1 MIMILDRDNK
11 EPRVLDLASLIGKK
25 DTDMTV
31 GGIPRLLVTFALPLM
46 IGNVFQQLYNTVD
59 SIIVGNFVSKQAL
72 AAVGCTGPIINT
84 LIGVFAGLAAGAGVV
99 ISQYYGAKDRERLSR
114 SVQTTIVLTAI
125 MCVILTGIGVAMTP
139 LMLRLMDTPED
150 VMGAA
155 SEYLRIYFWGISGML
170 LYNIGAGILRAV
182 GDSTHPL
189 YFLIFSATTNTVLDY
204 FFVKVFSFGIAGAAI
219 ATIVSQALSAVLVMR
234 MLILSK
240 EDYRVDLRALRLDG
254 TTLKRICEIGIPS
267 SLQMGVTAVSNV
279 FVQSYINRFESSCM
293 AGWAAYNKL
302 DAFAMLPLMG
312 FSMAVTTFVGQ
323 NYGAGK
329 LDRARK
335 GPLHALWIGT
345 LIMIAILTPMMVF
358 APTLVRLFNQEAE
371 VIAFGTLFIRLV
383 SPFYLLCTIN
393 QIYSGALRGVGDTKA
408 TMVIML
414 FSFVLFRQLYLFTV
428 WQLGGGIVPIA
439 LGYPAGWIM
448 CSAIILV
455 YYYRFAHQ
463 RAIRRSEQDQLRQ
476 G

>member
-1 MIMILDRDNK
+1 MAPL
-11 EPRVLDLASLIGKK
+11 PRKR
-25 DTDMTV
+25 DTDMTE
-31 GGIPRLLVTFALPLM
+31 GGIARLLITFALPLM
-46 IGNVFQQLYNTVD
+46 VGNVFQQLYNTVD
-59 SIIVGNFVSKQAL
+59 SIIVGNFVSRQAL

-84 LIGVFAGLAAGAGVV
+84 LIGIFGGLAAGAGVV
-99 ISQYYGAKDRERLSR
+99 ISQYYGAKDRDKLHRA
-114 SVQTTIVLTAI
+114 VQTTIALTLCMCVVLTA
-125 MCVILTGIGVAMTP
+125 LGVVMTP
-139 LMLRLMDTPED
+139 FMLRLMATPSD

-155 SEYLRIYFWGISGML
+155 SSYLRIYFWGISGML

-189 YFLIFSATTNTVLDY
+189 YFLIFSATTNTILDLL
-204 FFVKVFSFGIAGAAI
+204 FVKVFSWGIAGAAI
-219 ATIVSQALSAVLVMR
+219 ATVAAQFLSALLVMR
-234 MLILSK
+234 MLIASR
-240 EDYRVDLRALRLDG
+240 EDYRVDPGALRFDRG
-254 TTLKRICEIGIPS
+254 ILKRICEIGIPS

-279 FVQSYINRFESSCM
+279 FVQSYINRFESACM

-302 DAFAMLPLMG
+302 DAFAILPLMG

-329 LDRARK
+329 LDRARR
-335 GPLHALWIGT
+335 GPLIALGIGT
-345 LIMIAILTPMMVF
+345 IIMVVILAPMMIF
-358 APTLVRLFNQEAE
+358 APALVRLFNQEAE
-371 VIAFGTLFIRLV
+371 VIAFGTLFLRLI

-408 TMVIML
+408 TMIIML

-428 WQLGGGIVPIA
+428 YRFIGGIVPVS

-455 YYYRFAHQ
+455 YYYRFARQ
-463 RAIRRSEQDQLRQ
+463 KAVRRAEQGL
-476 G
+476 

>member
-1 MIMILDRDNK
+1 
-11 EPRVLDLASLIGKK
+11 
-25 DTDMTV
+25 MTE
-31 GGIPRLLVTFALPLM
+31 GSIPRLLITFALPLM
-46 IGNVFQQLYNTVD
+46 VGNVFQQLYNTVD

-84 LIGVFAGLAAGAGVV
+84 LIGVFAGLSGGAGVV
-99 ISQYYGAKDRERLSR
+99 ISQFYGAKDRERLR
-114 SVQTTIVLTAI
+114 RAVQTTVVLTAI
-125 MCVILTGIGVAMTP
+125 MCVLLTAAGVLMAP
-139 LMLRLMDTPED
+139 LLLRLMDTPAD

-204 FFVKVFSFGIAGAAI
+204 LFVKVFSFGIAGAAI
-219 ATIVSQALSAVLVMR
+219 ATIVSQALSAVLVMG
-234 MLILSK
+234 MLIRSK
-240 EDYRVDLRALRLDG
+240 EDYRVDLKALRLDG
-254 TTLKRICEIGIPS
+254 AILKRICEIGIPS

-329 LDRARK
+329 LDRARS

-345 LIMIAILTPMMVF
+345 LIMVAILTPMMLF

-371 VIAFGTLFIRLV
+371 VIAFGTLFIRLI

-408 TMVIML
+408 TMIIML
-414 FSFVLFRQLYLFTV
+414 FSFVFFRQLYLFTAYR
-428 WQLGGGIVPIA
+428 LGGGIVPIA

-448 CSAIILV
+448 CSTVILI
-455 YYYRFAHQ
+455 YYYRFARQ
-463 RAIRRSEQDQLRQ
+463 RALKKVAQNPLQQS
-476 G
+476 

>member
-1 MIMILDRDNK
+1 
-11 EPRVLDLASLIGKK
+11 
-25 DTDMTV
+25 MTE
-31 GGIPRLLVTFALPLM
+31 GSIPRLLITFALPLM
-46 IGNVFQQLYNTVD
+46 VGNVFQQLYNTVD

-84 LIGVFAGLAAGAGVV
+84 LIGVFAGLSGGAGVV
-99 ISQYYGAKDRERLSR
+99 ISQFYGAKDRERLR
-114 SVQTTIVLTAI
+114 RAVQTTVVLTAI
-125 MCVILTGIGVAMTP
+125 MCVLLTAAGVLMAP
-139 LMLRLMDTPED
+139 LLLRLMDTPAD

-204 FFVKVFSFGIAGAAI
+204 LFVKVFSFGIAGAAI
-219 ATIVSQALSAVLVMR
+219 ATIVSQALSAVLVMG
-234 MLILSK
+234 MLIRSK
-240 EDYRVDLRALRLDG
+240 EDYRVDLKALRLDG
-254 TTLKRICEIGIPS
+254 AILKRICEIGIPS
-267 SLQMGVTAVSNV
+267 SLQMGVTAASNV

-329 LDRARK
+329 LDRARS

-345 LIMIAILTPMMVF
+345 LIMVAILTPMMLF

-371 VIAFGTLFIRLV
+371 VIAFGTLFIRLI

-408 TMVIML
+408 TMIIML
-414 FSFVLFRQLYLFTV
+414 FSFVFFRQLYLFTAYR
-428 WQLGGGIVPIA
+428 LGGGIVPIA

-448 CSAIILV
+448 CSTVILI
-455 YYYRFAHQ
+455 YYYRFARQ
-463 RAIRRSEQDQLRQ
+463 RALKKVAQNPLQQS
-476 G
+476 

>member
-1 MIMILDRDNK
+1 
-11 EPRVLDLASLIGKK
+11 
-25 DTDMTV
+25 MTE
-31 GGIPRLLVTFALPLM
+31 GSIPRLLITFALPLM
-46 IGNVFQQLYNTVD
+46 VGNVFQQLYNPVD
-59 SIIVGNFVSKQAL
+59 SSIVGNFVSKQAL

-84 LIGVFAGLAAGAGVV
+84 LIGVFAGLSGGAGVV
-99 ISQYYGAKDRERLSR
+99 ISQFYGAKDRERLR
-114 SVQTTIVLTAI
+114 RAVQTTVVLTAI
-125 MCVILTGIGVAMTP
+125 MCVLLTAAGVLMAP
-139 LMLRLMDTPED
+139 LLLRLMDTPAD

-204 FFVKVFSFGIAGAAI
+204 LFVKVFSFGIAGAAI
-219 ATIVSQALSAVLVMR
+219 ATIVSQALSAVLVMG
-234 MLILSK
+234 MLVRSK
-240 EDYRVDLRALRLDG
+240 EDYRVDLKALHLDG
-254 TTLKRICEIGIPS
+254 AVLKRICEIGIPS

-329 LDRARK
+329 LDRARS

-345 LIMIAILTPMMVF
+345 LIMVAILTPMMLF

-371 VIAFGTLFIRLV
+371 VIAFGTLFIRLI

-408 TMVIML
+408 TMIIML
-414 FSFVLFRQLYLFTV
+414 FSFVFFRQLYLFTAYR
-428 WQLGGGIVPIA
+428 LGGGIVPIA

-448 CSAIILV
+448 CSTVILI
-455 YYYRFAHQ
+455 YYYRFARQ
-463 RAIRRSEQDQLRQ
+463 RALKKVAQNPLQQS
-476 G
+476 

>member
-1 MIMILDRDNK
+1 
-11 EPRVLDLASLIGKK
+11 
-25 DTDMTV
+25 MTE
-31 GGIPRLLVTFALPLM
+31 GSIPRLLITFALPLM
-46 IGNVFQQLYNTVD
+46 VGNVFQQLYNTVD

-84 LIGVFAGLAAGAGVV
+84 LIGVFAGLSGGAGVV
-99 ISQYYGAKDRERLSR
+99 ISQFYGAKDRERLHR
-114 SVQTTIVLTAI
+114 AVQTTVVLTAI
-125 MCVILTGIGVAMTP
+125 MCVLLTAAGVMLAP
-139 LMLRLMDTPED
+139 LLLRLMDTPAD

-204 FFVKVFSFGIAGAAI
+204 LFVKVFSFGIAGAAI
-219 ATIVSQALSAVLVMR
+219 ATIVSQALSAVLVMG
-234 MLILSK
+234 MLIRSK
-240 EDYRVDLRALRLDG
+240 EDYRVDLKALRLDG
-254 TTLKRICEIGIPS
+254 AILKRICEIGIPS
-267 SLQMGVTAVSNV
+267 SLQMGVTAASNV

-329 LDRARK
+329 LDRARS

-345 LIMIAILTPMMVF
+345 LIMVAILTPMMLF

-371 VIAFGTLFIRLV
+371 VIAFGTLFIRLI

-408 TMVIML
+408 TMIIML
-414 FSFVLFRQLYLFTV
+414 FSFVFFRQLYLFTAYR
-428 WQLGGGIVPIA
+428 LGGGIVPIA

-448 CSAIILV
+448 CSTVILI
-455 YYYRFAHQ
+455 YYYRFARQ
-463 RAIRRSEQDQLRQ
+463 RALKKVAQSPLRQ
-476 G
+476 S

>member
-1 MIMILDRDNK
+1 
-11 EPRVLDLASLIGKK
+11 
-25 DTDMTV
+25 MTE
-31 GGIPRLLVTFALPLM
+31 GSIPRLLITFALPLM
-46 IGNVFQQLYNTVD
+46 LGNVFQQLYNTVD

-84 LIGVFAGLAAGAGVV
+84 LIGVFAGLSGGAGVV
-99 ISQYYGAKDRERLSR
+99 ISQLYGAKDRERLHR
-114 SVQTTIVLTAI
+114 AVQTTVVLTAI
-125 MCVILTGIGVAMTP
+125 MCVLLTAAGVMLAP
-139 LMLRLMDTPED
+139 LLLRLMDTPAD

-204 FFVKVFSFGIAGAAI
+204 LFVKVFSLGIAGAAI
-219 ATIVSQALSAVLVMR
+219 ATIVSQALSAVLVMG
-234 MLILSK
+234 MLIRSK
-240 EDYRVDLRALRLDG
+240 EDYRVDLKALRLDG
-254 TTLKRICEIGIPS
+254 AILKRICEIGIPS
-267 SLQMGVTAVSNV
+267 SLQMGVTAASNV

-329 LDRARK
+329 LDRARS

-345 LIMIAILTPMMVF
+345 LIMVAILTPMMLF

-371 VIAFGTLFIRLV
+371 VIAFGTLFIRLI

-408 TMVIML
+408 TMIIML
-414 FSFVLFRQLYLFTV
+414 FSFVFFRQLYLFTAYR
-428 WQLGGGIVPIA
+428 LGGGIVPIA

-448 CSAIILV
+448 CSTVILI
-455 YYYRFAHQ
+455 YYYRFARQ
-463 RAIRRSEQDQLRQ
+463 RALKKVAQSPLRQ
-476 G
+476 S

>member
-1 MIMILDRDNK
+1 
-11 EPRVLDLASLIGKK
+11 
-25 DTDMTV
+25 MTE
-31 GGIPRLLVTFALPLM
+31 GSIPRLLITFALPLM
-46 IGNVFQQLYNTVD
+46 VGNVFQQLYNTVD

-72 AAVGCTGPIINT
+72 ATVGCTGPIINT
-84 LIGVFAGLAAGAGVV
+84 LIGVFAGLSGGAGVV
-99 ISQYYGAKDRERLSR
+99 ISQFYGAKDRERLR
-114 SVQTTIVLTAI
+114 RAVQTTVVLTAI
-125 MCVILTGIGVAMTP
+125 MCVLLTAAGVLLAP
-139 LMLRLMDTPED
+139 LLLRLMDTPAD

-204 FFVKVFSFGIAGAAI
+204 LFVKVFSFGIAGAAI
-219 ATIVSQALSAVLVMR
+219 ATIVSQALSAVLVMG
-234 MLILSK
+234 MLVRSK
-240 EDYRVDLRALRLDG
+240 EDYRVDLKALHLDLRLDG
-254 TTLKRICEIGIPS
+254 AILKRICEIGIPS

-329 LDRARK
+329 LDRARS

-345 LIMIAILTPMMVF
+345 LIMVAILTPMMLF

-371 VIAFGTLFIRLV
+371 VIAFGTLFIRLI

-408 TMVIML
+408 TMIIML
-414 FSFVLFRQLYLFTV
+414 FSFVFFRQLYLFTAYR
-428 WQLGGGIVPIA
+428 LGGGIVPIA

-448 CSAIILV
+448 CSTVILI
-455 YYYRFAHQ
+455 YYYRFARQ
-463 RAIRRSEQDQLRQ
+463 RALKKVAQNPLQQS
-476 G
+476 

>member
-1 MIMILDRDNK
+1 MNEGSIQ
-11 EPRVLDLASLIGKK
+11 
-25 DTDMTV
+25 
-31 GGIPRLLVTFALPLM
+31 RLLITFALPLM
-46 IGNVFQQLYNTVD
+46 VREVFQQLYNTVD

-84 LIGVFAGLAAGAGVV
+84 LIGVFAGLSGGAGVV
-99 ISQYYGAKDRERLSR
+99 ISQFYGAKDRERLR
-114 SVQTTIVLTAI
+114 RAVQTTVVLTAI
-125 MCVILTGIGVAMTP
+125 MCVLLTAAGVLLAP
-139 LMLRLMDTPED
+139 LLLRLMDTPAD

-204 FFVKVFSFGIAGAAI
+204 LFVKVFSFGIAGAAI
-219 ATIVSQALSAVLVMR
+219 ATIVSQALSAVLVMG
-234 MLILSK
+234 MLVRSK
-240 EDYRVDLRALRLDG
+240 EDYRVDLKALHLDG
-254 TTLKRICEIGIPS
+254 AVLKRICEIGIPS

-329 LDRARK
+329 LDRARS

-345 LIMIAILTPMMVF
+345 LIMVAILTPMMLF

-371 VIAFGTLFIRLV
+371 VIAFGTLFIRLI

-408 TMVIML
+408 TMIIML
-414 FSFVLFRQLYLFTV
+414 FSFVFFRQLYLFTAYR
-428 WQLGGGIVPIA
+428 LGGGIVPIA

-448 CSAIILV
+448 CSTVILI
-455 YYYRFAHQ
+455 YYYRFARQ
-463 RAIRRSEQDQLRQ
+463 RALKKVAQNPLQQS
-476 G
+476 